1 MKISSHEPVSSQKYE
16 NGYRTKICD
25 FTSVRSMYSFQF
37 PLALT
42 VALYTSDVV
51 KHLPLSG
58 HTSFLRQ
65 LHCRSSSF
73 FAEGFQLLLLSTRWV
88 CDWMIWAMF
97 GMQL

>member
-1 MKISSHEPVSSQKYE
+1 MILFEALKSMKISSHEPVSSQKYE
-16 NGYRTKICD
+16 NEYRTKICD
-25 FTSVRSMYSFQF
+25 FTSVRPMYSFQF

-73 FAEGFQLLLLSTRWV
+73 SQKGSGCRCSVPVGCTT
-88 CDWMIWAMF
+88 
-97 GMQL
+97 G